1 VEIDGGVITDAA
13 LAFFGVGTTPVRVAE
28 AERVLAGQQLS
39 DDLFA
44 EAAKVVSAS
53 LSPGADIHAST
64 GYRRRLAGVL
74 TRRALTRATTHIGG
88 RT

>member
-1 VEIDGGVITDAA
+1 VITDAA
-13 LAFFGVGTTPVRVAE
+13 LAFFGVGTTPVRLTE
-28 AERVLAGQQLS
+28 AERGLVGQPLS

-44 EAAKVVSAS
+44 EAARVVSAS
-53 LSPGADIHAST
+53 LSPGADLHAST
-64 GYRRRLAGVL
+64 GYRRHLAGVL